1 VVLVSSDGV
10 PPDWTGAN
18 CLGKKPDGFFPE
30 RGTAQITARDAK
42 RVCNGENHGE
52 SVCPLRG
59 QCLEYALDS
68 KERFGIWG
76 GRSERER
83 ARIAKTRR
91 VAAKRH
97 ELEIEQDQRRREL
110 QIEQNRRRRS
120 EAAKRAWEN
129 RRRAAVQPTE
139 HGMTGRKVVAIGSRG
154 ASGKNTIR
162 ARSA

>member
-1 VVLVSSDGV
+1 MGLVSSDGT

-18 CLGKKPDGFFPE
+18 CIGRDPDGFFPE

-42 RVCNGENHGE
+42 RVCNGELPGE
-52 SVCPLRG
+52 AVCPLRE

-76 GRSERER
+76 GKSERER
-83 ARIAKTRR
+83 ARIAKERR
-91 VAAKRH
+91 VATRRR
-97 ELEIEQDQRRREL
+97 ELEAEQEKKKREL

-129 RRRAAVQPTE
+129 RRRAVAQSEQGATRV
-139 HGMTGRKVVAIGSRG
+139 VVAIGTREH
-154 ASGKNTIR
+154 SGKVRVIR
-162 ARSA
+162 ARRSA